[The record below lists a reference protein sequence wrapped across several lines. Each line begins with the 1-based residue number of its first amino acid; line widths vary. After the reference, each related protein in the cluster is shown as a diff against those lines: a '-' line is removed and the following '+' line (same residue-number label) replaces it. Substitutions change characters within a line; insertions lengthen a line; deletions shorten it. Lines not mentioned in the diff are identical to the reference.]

1 MRTEDKQ
8 DMLQQLHTAQ
18 QSVMNGQVSSL
29 IIIGVTAERVDEHG
43 KDVFTSH
50 VISTQEDATYL
61 CARMT
66 TLINELTP
74 SVARLVI
81 EK

>member
-1 MRTEDKQ
+1 MRTEDKK
-8 DMLQQLHTAQ
+8 DMLQQLSAAQ
-18 QSVMNGQVSSL
+18 QSVMNGQLSSL
-29 IIIGVTAERVDEHG
+29 IIIGVNAEHVDELG

-61 CARMT
+61 RARMT
-66 TLINELTP
+66 TLLTELNAP
-74 SVARLVI
+74 AGKIAS

>member
-18 QSVMNGQVSSL
+18 QSVMNGKVSSL
-29 IIIGVTAERVDEHG
+29 IIIGVTAEHVDELG

-61 CARMT
+61 CARMA
-66 TLINELTP
+66 TLVAELNTP
-74 SVARLVI
+74 AAKFAS

>member
-18 QSVMNGQVSSL
+18 QSVMNGKVSSL
-29 IIIGVTAERVDEHG
+29 IIIGVTAERVDELG

-50 VISTQEDATYL
+50 VISTQEDAAYL

-66 TLINELTP
+66 TLLGELNTP
-74 SVARLVI
+74 AARFAS

>member
-18 QSVMNGQVSSL
+18 QSVMNGNVSSL
-29 IIIGVTAERVDEHG
+29 IIIGVTAERVDELG

-66 TLINELTP
+66 TLLTELKAP
-74 SVARLVI
+74 AAKFAG

>member
-18 QSVMNGQVSSL
+18 QSVMNGKVSSL
-29 IIIGVTAERVDEHG
+29 IIIGVTAERVDELG

-61 CARMT
+61 CARMS
-66 TLINELTP
+66 TLLTELKAP
-74 SVARLVI
+74 AAKFAG

>member
-18 QSVMNGQVSSL
+18 QSVMNGKVSSL
-29 IIIGVTAERVDEHG
+29 IIIGVTAERVDELG
-43 KDVFTSH
+43 KDVFASH
-50 VISTQEDATYL
+50 VISTQEDTTYL

-66 TLINELTP
+66 TLLTELNTP
-74 SVARLVI
+74 ATKLAG